1 MAVTPKVAVVAL
13 LVASLTAGCGASAE
27 EKEAACWAKRQ
38 AIIAEIS
45 AVAIMD
51 PWVQYSVYN
60 ERAEK
65 FWGEDYDE
73 VKLSRTTD
81 QMWNARTIGHM
92 LAADLPD
99 C

>member
-27 EKEAACWAKRQ
+27 EKEAACWTTRQ

-51 PWVQYSVYN
+51 SWAQYSVYN
-60 ERAEK
+60 ERSQE
-65 FWGEDYDE
+65 FWGEDE
-73 VKLSRTTD
+73 GKLSRKVSD
-81 QMWNARTIGHM
+81 QIWNERTISHM
-92 LAADLPD
+92 LAAELPD